1 VPQASAVR
9 GPIIAREYV
18 APPFVCSWEL
28 GGWGAAWV
36 QVAGELD
43 LATSPQ
49 FRQSLGEAQRAARVV
64 VLDLRELC
72 FIDSSGV
79 HVILDAAR
87 HSRRYGGRLL
97 IVRGPAQ
104 IDRMLA
110 LMEVSK
116 QVVIFDIAPSEP
128 APALLHVLPP
138 GVAARMRLELQK
150 LGTNIEKDAAQ

>member
-1 VPQASAVR
+1 MPQVSAVR
-9 GPIIAREYV
+9 SPIH
-18 APPFVCSWEL
+18 APQYPTPSFVCSWEL

-49 FRQSLGEAQRAARVV
+49 LRNTVGEAQRAARVV

-72 FIDSSGV
+72 FIDSSGI

-87 HSRRYGGRLL
+87 DSRRYEGRLL

-104 IDRMLA
+104 VDRVLA
-110 LMEVSK
+110 LTEVCK
-116 QVVIFDIAPSEP
+116 QVEIFDVAPAGP
-128 APALLHVLPP
+128 APALLHVAPL
-138 GVAARMRLELQK
+138 GVAA
-150 LGTNIEKDAAQ
+150 

>member
-9 GPIIAREYV
+9 SPNIAREYA
-18 APPFVCSWEL
+18 APPLVCSWEI
-28 GGWGAAWV
+28 GGWDAAWV

-49 FRQSLGEAQRAARVV
+49 FRQTLREAQEAVRLV

-72 FIDSSGV
+72 FIDSSGI

-87 HSRRYGGRLL
+87 YARRKAGRLL

-104 IDRMLA
+104 VDRVLT
-110 LMEVSK
+110 LTEVCK
-116 QVVIFDIAPSEP
+116 QVVIFDLAPTEP

-138 GVAARMRLELQK
+138 GV
-150 LGTNIEKDAAQ
+150 TV